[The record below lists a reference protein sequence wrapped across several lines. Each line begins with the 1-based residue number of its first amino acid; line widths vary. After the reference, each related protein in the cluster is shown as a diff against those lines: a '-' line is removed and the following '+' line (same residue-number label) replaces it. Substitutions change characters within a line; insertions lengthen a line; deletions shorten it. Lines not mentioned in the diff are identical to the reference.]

1 MEAKTPSVT
10 GQHSP
15 TAPTAYSS
23 LQIGAHWV
31 TALLVVAQWYTSGGV
46 LRTHAV
52 HPIYWKPD
60 PYDVLLHKLHIYG
73 GVAVFALVA
82 LRIVLRWRIGV
93 PAAPPDLPR
102 WSVALARPAHLAM
115 YVVLIG
121 LSLTGLVTTYVWFW
135 MNLPH
140 RLLVNLLYVVV
151 SLHVV
156 AALWHDLAHQAGLN
170 ARMMPERMRR
180 VLWRQTA

>member
-10 GQHSP
+10 GRHSP
-15 TAPTAYSS
+15 TARLAYSS
-23 LQIGAHWV
+23 LQIGAHWI
-31 TALLVVAQWYTSGGV
+31 TALLLVAQWYTSAGV

-73 GVAVFALVA
+73 GVAILALVVF
-82 LRIVLRWRIGV
+82 RIVLRWRIGV

-115 YVVLIG
+115 YAVLIG
-121 LSLTGLVTTYVWFW
+121 LSLTGLVTTYVWFG
-135 MNLPH
+135 MNLAH
-140 RLLVNLLYVVV
+140 RLLVNLLYVLV
-151 SLHVV
+151 SLHVA
-156 AALWHDLAHQAGLN
+156 AALWHDRAHRAGLN
-170 ARMMPERMRR
+170 ARMMPKGMRR
-180 VLWRQTA
+180 VLQRQRA